1 MISEHGPAVNDCHDP
16 YSPRRPG
23 GANSVITDTAP
34 PNSPPADSPWST
46 RRNVSSQGARA
57 PACAYVGSAPIS
69 VVATVISVITR
80 TSTGRRPIRS
90 PRWPKSA
97 APTGRKKNAS
107 ANAAYVFTSPS
118 ISLPP
123 SGVKSRA
130 AVIVAK

>member
-1 MISEHGPAVNDCHDP
+1 MNDCHAP

-34 PNSPPADSPWST
+34 PNSPPADSPWRT

-57 PACAYVGSAPIS
+57 PACAYVGNTPIS

-80 TSTGRRPIRS
+80 TSTGRRPTRS
-90 PRWPKSA
+90 PSRPKSA

-107 ANAAYVFTSPS
+107 AKDAYVLTRASA
-118 ISLPP
+118 SLPP
-123 SGVKSRA
+123 SGVKNRA
-130 AVIVAK
+130 AMIVAK